1 MILFMKVNFVEVN
14 CNIVNSGQFN
24 MDYDLSML
32 DFAIENN
39 IDYALIRFYQWYP
52 KCIS

>member
-1 MILFMKVNFVEVN
+1 MILFMKVNFIDNN

-32 DFAIENN
+32 DYAIENKIN
-39 IDYALIRFYQWYP
+39 YAYV
-52 KCIS
+52 